1 MSDRRLPPLSALR
14 AFELAARL
22 KSFTQAADRLGVSQ
36 SSVTRQIAAM
46 EASLG
51 AKLFAR
57 GRRGVELTPEG
68 DAYFREVAP
77 AFEVIAAATAR
88 LRQSG
93 DQDLLRVRVYPTFA
107 AKWLIPRLAKFQA
120 WAPSVRFELDT
131 DVAPVDFTR
140 SPLDAAIQFG
150 PGDRSDLHA
159 EFLIADEIE
168 PVCGPALLA
177 GAKPPLDLDYITRLP
192 LLHARYR
199 RADWTD
205 WAQAVGR
212 PDLGDLPGLELSS
225 SMLAYQAAEQG
236 LGVAMGQTG
245 LLADEFARGALVR
258 MFERPLRR
266 PLAYH
271 LLTPADREPPLRVRN
286 VRAWLRS
293 ELPAGGSSGS
303 LWRAARG

>member
-14 AFELAARL
+14 AFELAARQR
-22 KSFTQAADRLGVSQ
+22 SFTQAAARLGVSQ
-36 SSVTRQIAAM
+36 SSVTRQMATL
-46 EASLG
+46 EANLG
-51 AKLFAR
+51 AQLFRR

-77 AFEVIAAATAR
+77 AFELIAAATTR

-107 AKWLIPRLAKFQA
+107 AKWLIPRLARFQA

-150 PGDRSDLHA
+150 RGDRADVLT

-168 PVCGPALLA
+168 PVCSPALLA
-177 GAKPPLDLDYITRLP
+177 GAKPPLDLDEMMRLP

-199 RADWTD
+199 RGDWADW
-205 WAQAVGR
+205 AAASGR
-212 PDLGDLPGLELSS
+212 PDLAELPGLELSS

-236 LGVAMGQTG
+236 LGVAMGQAG
-245 LLADEFARGALVR
+245 LLTDSFARGALMR

-266 PLAYH
+266 SLAYH
-271 LLTPADREPPLRVRN
+271 LLTPGDREPPLRVRAF
-286 VRAWLRS
+286 RAWLRS
-293 ELPAGGSSGS
+293 EL
-303 LWRAARG
+303 AA